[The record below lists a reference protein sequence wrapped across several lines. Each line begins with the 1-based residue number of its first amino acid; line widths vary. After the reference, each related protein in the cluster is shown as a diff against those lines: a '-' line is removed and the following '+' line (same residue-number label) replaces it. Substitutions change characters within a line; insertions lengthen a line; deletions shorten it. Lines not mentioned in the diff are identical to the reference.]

1 MARSIRQ
8 HLSDLSGKSV
18 RDYDFSRLAARFG
31 KAAKA
36 RDARDLRNEM
46 NRERQVA
53 LSEPHID
60 MMRRAIEEAI
70 EKESAEL
77 NGTLPV
83 ISMFEAAQIAKGAV
97 KEASRDVG
105 LQNLSTHL
113 ERRWKADKQAHLSAS
128 DIITLKDHYNRNFPK
143 SAASHIVEGFTK
155 SGWMDL
161 PVSNLM
167 DIASQI
173 RSQSDFDYYI
183 KEAGLH
189 TNNPYNKK
197 ARNFI
202 LALLNERTA
211 QDDEWDDGE
220 IDPDLN
226 PTIFLDNTGDQEEG
240 FVTIHANEP
249 GAGIWAEDYDGSIM
263 GSNWEADGPDFAYAI
278 IMDEPGLV
286 EKLQAEGYNVDDSQ
300 YYEMDESEWA
310 ELAQKDEQRRFDEKQ
325 MKLPGIQ
332 SKKRA
337 QEGDKPFTVA
347 VTYNV
352 VTPESAEVGDFEET
366 GYEVEPESADLLDIA
381 DYVDKYGPFDESSSY
396 PSQPG
401 DWWINTSSDQNFETG
416 AETQYE
422 IHVDYN
428 DGSDLD
434 QRDFNLISKIVSGEM
449 SWSEVDDMMDPDNPE
464 PYQPSDP
471 RQMKLPGIKSKKKA
485 QSGILGPPEPAY
497 LEDDYESFDVFLE
510 SLTGDYPIVG
520 WLEIPPDPEEIEG
533 VLGILSDIGYIQV
546 AQKVKELIPED
557 PDWIYGEV
565 YDSPEMEA
573 IIKYGQSIQPM
584 LAGMKKAY
592 EDVFD
597 RQSKY
602 AQRLARSISKAVRG

>member
-1 MARSIRQ
+1 MSKSIRQ
-8 HLSDLSGKSV
+8 HLADLSGNSV
-18 RDYDFSRLAARFG
+18 RDYDFSRLAAHFG

-143 SAASHIVEGFTK
+143 SAASRVVEGFTK

-161 PVSNLM
+161 PVGNLM

-173 RSQSDFDYYI
+173 RSQKDFDYYI

-211 QDDEWDDGE
+211 QEDD
-220 IDPDLN
+220 DLN
-226 PTIFLDNTGDQEEG
+226 PTIFLDNTGGQEEG

-249 GAGIWAEDYDGSIM
+249 GAGVWAKDVDGSIM

-278 IMDEPGLV
+278 IVDEPGLV
-286 EKLQAEGYNVDDSQ
+286 EKLEAEGYNVDDSQ

-310 ELAQKDEQRRFDEKQ
+310 ELAEKDEQRRFDEKQ
-325 MKLPGIQ
+325 MKLPGIK
-332 SKKRA
+332 SKKTA
-337 QEGDKPFTVA
+337 QEGDKPFQVG
-347 VTYNV
+347 VTYEIWDD
-352 VTPESAEVGDFEET
+352 ESLEIGDTDEQ
-366 GYEVEPESADLLDIA
+366 GWEVEKEPADLLDIA
-381 DYVDKYGPFDESSSY
+381 NYVNKYGPFDHYSEY
-396 PSQPG
+396 PPTSPG
-401 DWWINTSSDQNFETG
+401 GWWRATDADEDFATG
-416 AETQYE
+416 ARTSYDIFVE
-422 IHVDYN
+422 YN

-434 QRDFNLISKIVSGEM
+434 QRDFELISKIVMGEM
-449 SWSEVDDMMDPDNPE
+449 SWSEVDDLMDPDNPE

-471 RQMKLPGIKSKKKA
+471 RQMKLPGIKSKKRA
-485 QSGILGPPEPAY
+485 QKWLGPPEPAY
-497 LEDDYESFDVFLE
+497 LEDHYDSFDLFLE
-510 SLTGDYPIVG
+510 SLTGDYPIVA
-520 WLEIPPDPEEIEG
+520 WLEGPPDPEEIEG

-573 IIKYGQSIQPM
+573 LIKYGQSIQPM
-584 LAGMKKAY
+584 LEGMKEAY